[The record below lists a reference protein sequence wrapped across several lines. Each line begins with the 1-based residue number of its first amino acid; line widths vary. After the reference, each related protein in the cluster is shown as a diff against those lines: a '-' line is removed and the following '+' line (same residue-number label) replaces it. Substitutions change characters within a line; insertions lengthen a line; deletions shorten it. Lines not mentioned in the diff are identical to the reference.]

1 MQRCGLCS
9 IISSLLR
16 RAMCVGSRRGSG
28 ESYYQELAETNVR
41 QYIKYNES
49 ATIADGATMEPTDTS
64 SYKRLISNTSSS
76 TGPATTTIVAPATAT
91 LTTASANVMLM
102 RDEDED
108 EAAGLGSEAAAAA
121 AAAAAACSPPVGA
134 SLRRIS
140 EHDRPLFEAL
150 LAEESGELPRRRH
163 ACTGRFLTMHKRRR
177 KKLLTRSLALD
188 QAILDDV
195 LHGQVQCILDRVHHW
210 RFNAFTLETVTGGR
224 SLPVLCVHLFHWYGL
239 LDHFHLD
246 VVRVW
251 KLFSLIEEGYHSTNP
266 YHNSIHATDVTQAMH
281 CFLQERRILEHLS
294 PLEIMASLIGAVTH
308 DLDHPGV
315 NQPFLIATSNHLA
328 ALYEN
333 TSVLE
338 NHHWRSAIG
347 CLLESGVAEQ
357 VQDIRPELEKQIS
370 SLILATDITRQQEFI
385 GRFRDYLSRDALD
398 MRNTDHRHFIL
409 QISLKCADIS
419 NPCRPWDISKKW
431 SQKVCEEFFRQGDYE
446 RQLNLPVTSLCDRQT
461 TTVPKIQTG
470 FFKFVVTPLMDE
482 WHRFLRTDLSHS
494 MMHHLRYNQ
503 TQWESK
509 LQAEI
514 NEETRTEI
522 SDAELLDDEDLEVIV
537 SGADN
542 GAAGDDECDESGQL
556 TLDLSESSEML
567 LPVMAAKLGRRS
579 SLQVAGASGGFGVGR
594 ARNDR
599 RLSVPATHCIPKIIL
614 PAKEGSAAGATCGGS
629 VRSCGTGGGTGEFS
643 LPPES
648 IQEGDEHRFDNDSLS
663 IFSSDSDSLARGA
676 RGSSTGS
683 AADRERPL
691 SAENLLPDC
700 SIASMTDG
708 ACGDRLNLVLH
719 GAASVGNT
727 ANLLTVG
734 TSKHLIRQQT
744 FPPLQPYV
752 RTRYM
757 SSQAELGACPEA
769 LLESNSS
776 SSSSCSN
783 TNHHQHLQQQQPPP
797 GQGQGQQSASLHQHH
812 HHHHHHHHR
821 HTSAHTESR
830 ARILATR
837 KDSIKREPQP
847 DAPSSSSLQDNSS
860 TSSSCSSGGGGGG
873 GAGAS
878 GQSKIK
884 VPKLSH
890 GQKENLDPSM
900 LKRSLSRRR
909 GSAPV
914 TVALPPKPGTTDGP
928 LATATATGVSVGP
941 GPIGSDVPKSFVIK
955 TCDLMRRGSMPAD
968 AIIHAKDLPPPP
980 STAGSQQ
987 SGTSVADAIIIPPLP
1002 ANSIIGTSGPG
1013 SLGQPY
1019 SMPRRGSVPCE
1030 SSNNVAQLRSS
1041 FSLKRRSTKKAIR
1054 RRSSGGAEILSPILS
1069 EDSGAGGSSGG
1080 AAAAS
1085 SSSSAWYR
1093 IKRSDAGHRRS
1104 DNESLLSR
1112 RRGSLP
1118 VEVLAIGYSGTLRH

>member
-41 QYIKYNES
+41 QCVKYNES
-49 ATIADGATMEPTDTS
+49 ATIADVATVETTDSS
-64 SYKRLISNTSSS
+64 SYKRLISTTSSNAP
-76 TGPATTTIVAPATAT
+76 TAAATTTIVA
-91 LTTASANVMLM
+91 LTTPTGTTPTVMLM
-102 RDEDED
+102 HGDDDDDEG
-108 EAAGLGSEAAAAA
+108 ALNGHPRAAAATTTN
-121 AAAAAACSPPVGA
+121 
-134 SLRRIS
+134 LRRIS
-140 EHDRPLFEAL
+140 DQDRPLFEAL
-150 LAEESGELPRRRH
+150 MAEERGELPRRRH

-239 LDHFHLD
+239 LDHFNLD

-281 CFLQERRILEHLS
+281 CFLQEKRILENLS

-398 MRNTDHRHFIL
+398 MRDTTHRHFIL

-431 SQKVCEEFFRQGDYE
+431 SMKVCEEFFRQGDYE
-446 RQLNLPVTSLCDRQT
+446 RQLNLPVTSLCDRQS

-494 MMHHLRYNQ
+494 MMHHLKYNQ

-522 SDAELLDDEDLEVIV
+522 SDAELLDEEDIDGGDEE
-537 SGADN
+537 GAEDE
-542 GAAGDDECDESGQL
+542 GDDSHQL
-556 TLDLSESSEML
+556 ADLSDSSEALVPFAM
-567 LPVMAAKLGRRS
+567 VKFGRRS
-579 SLQVAGASGGFGVGR
+579 SLQVASANHGFAGR
-594 ARNDR
+594 VRNDR

-614 PAKEGSAAGATCGGS
+614 PAKEPSSGGGRSGGGS
-629 VRSCGTGGGTGEFS
+629 GGVEFT
-643 LPPES
+643 LQPPES
-648 IQEGDEHRFDNDSLS
+648 IQESDEHRFDADSLS
-663 IFSSDSDSLARGA
+663 IFSSDSDSLHRGA

-683 AADRERPL
+683 TADRERPL

-719 GAASVGNT
+719 GAVSVGNT

-769 LLESNSS
+769 LLESHSS
-776 SSSSCSN
+776 SSNSSGSTNTAAAAALSN
-783 TNHHQHLQQQQPPP
+783 V
-797 GQGQGQQSASLHQHH
+797 
-812 HHHHHHHHR
+812 
-821 HTSAHTESR
+821 ESR
-830 ARILATR
+830 GRVLATR
-837 KDSIKREPQP
+837 KDSIKREQQP
-847 DAPSSSSLQDNSS
+847 D
-860 TSSSCSSGGGGGG
+860 
-873 GAGAS
+873 GAGSSQAD
-878 GQSKIK
+878 GAGKIK
-884 VPKLSH
+884 VPKLSL

-914 TVALPPKPGTTDGP
+914 TVALPTKPGTTSEPSG
-928 LATATATGVSVGP
+928 TGQVGTSVGIV
-941 GPIGSDVPKSFVIK
+941 GEIGKSFIIK
-955 TCDLMRRGSMPAD
+955 TCDLMRRGSMPVD
-968 AIIHAKDLPPPP
+968 AFMHSKDLPSSQ
-980 STAGSQQ
+980 STAGS
-987 SGTSVADAIIIPPLP
+987 SVNAGGVPSNTVQLP
-1002 ANSIIGTSGPG
+1002 NSLVAPSAYPG
-1013 SLGQPY
+1013 MQ
-1019 SMPRRGSVPCE
+1019 RRGSVPCE
-1030 SSNNVAQLRSS
+1030 STNNVALRSS
-1041 FSLKRRSTKKAIR
+1041 FSIKRRSTKKAIR

-1069 EDSGAGGSSGG
+1069 EDAAGGGSNGGAG
-1080 AAAAS
+1080 S
-1085 SSSSAWYR
+1085 SSSNAWYR
-1093 IKRSDAGHRRS
+1093 IKRDSGHRRTG

>member
-1 MQRCGLCS
+1 MLMQDEDDDEHGG
-9 IISSLLR
+9 
-16 RAMCVGSRRGSG
+16 VG
-28 ESYYQELAETNVR
+28 A
-41 QYIKYNES
+41 
-49 ATIADGATMEPTDTS
+49 
-64 SYKRLISNTSSS
+64 
-76 TGPATTTIVAPATAT
+76 VAATA
-91 LTTASANVMLM
+91 
-102 RDEDED
+102 
-108 EAAGLGSEAAAAA
+108 
-121 AAAAAACSPPVGA
+121 PVGA

-140 EHDRPLFEAL
+140 ENDRPLFETL
-150 LAEESGELPRRRH
+150 LAEERGELPRRRH

-281 CFLQERRILEHLS
+281 CFLQEKRILENLS

-398 MRNTDHRHFIL
+398 LRNTEHRHFIL

-470 FFKFVVTPLMDE
+470 FFKFVVTPLLDE
-482 WHRFLRTDLSHS
+482 WHRFLGTDLSHS

-503 TQWESK
+503 AQWESK

-522 SDAELLDDEDLEVIV
+522 SDAELLDDEDLEGAVIA
-537 SGADN
+537 G
-542 GAAGDDECDESGQL
+542 GEGEGDDECDDSVHL
-556 TLDLSESSEML
+556 TLDLSDSSEVL
-567 LPVMAAKLGRRS
+567 LPTVASKLGRRS
-579 SLQVAGASGGFGVGR
+579 SLQVAASGSYGGAGR
-594 ARNDR
+594 LRSER
-599 RLSVPATHCIPKIIL
+599 RLSVPATHCIPRIVL
-614 PAKEGSAAGATCGGS
+614 PAKEG
-629 VRSCGTGGGTGEFS
+629 TGGAPSLRLGGMDAPFS
-643 LPPES
+643 LLQPES
-648 IQEGDEHRFDNDSLS
+648 IQEGDEHHRFDNDSLS
-663 IFSSDSDSLARGA
+663 IFSSDSDSLHRGG

-708 ACGDRLNLVLH
+708 TCGDRLNLMLH

-783 TNHHQHLQQQQPPP
+783 ANHHPP
-797 GQGQGQQSASLHQHH
+797 SHV
-812 HHHHHHHHR
+812 
-821 HTSAHTESR
+821 ESR
-830 ARILATR
+830 ARILSTR

-847 DAPSSSSLQDNSS
+847 DGTSQQDGSSSSS
-860 TSSSCSSGGGGGG
+860 SSGGGGGQG
-873 GAGAS
+873 
-878 GQSKIK
+878 KIK
-884 VPKLSH
+884 VPKLSL

-900 LKRSLSRRR
+900 LKRTLSRRR

-914 TVALPPKPGTTDGP
+914 TVALPPKPGDALGS
-928 LATATATGVSVGP
+928 ATVSD
-941 GPIGSDVPKSFVIK
+941 IGKSFVIK

-968 AIIHAKDLPPPP
+968 ATIHAKDLPAAQTTD
-980 STAGSQQ
+980 TAGD
-987 SGTSVADAIIIPPLP
+987 GVVDAIICPPLP
-1002 ANSIIGTSGPG
+1002 AGNSIIGH
-1013 SLGQPY
+1013 QPPPY
-1019 SMPRRGSVPCE
+1019 NIQRRGSVPCE
-1030 SSNNVAQLRSS
+1030 GSNNNNVALRSS
-1041 FSLKRRSTKKAIR
+1041 FSIKRRSTKKAIR
-1054 RRSSGGAEILSPILS
+1054 RRSSGGPEILSPILS
-1069 EDSGAGGSSGG
+1069 EDSGAG
-1080 AAAAS
+1080 S
-1085 SSSSAWYR
+1085 SSAASSAWYR
-1093 IKRSDAGHRRS
+1093 IKRGDAGHRRS
-1104 DNESLLSR
+1104 DNENLLSR

>member
-28 ESYYQELAETNVR
+28 ESYYQELAETN
-41 QYIKYNES
+41 
-49 ATIADGATMEPTDTS
+49 IADVATMETTDSS
-64 SYKRLISNTSSS
+64 SYKRLISTTSSNVPPVAA
-76 TGPATTTIVAPATAT
+76 GTTQVTITTAT
-91 LTTASANVMLM
+91 PTADMLM
-102 RDEDED
+102 HDPDDDERRSRSNSLNG
-108 EAAGLGSEAAAAA
+108 AR
-121 AAAAAACSPPVGA
+121 GA

-150 LAEESGELPRRRH
+150 LAEERGELPRRRH

-195 LHGQVQCILDRVHHW
+195 LHGQVQCILDRVNHW

-239 LDHFHLD
+239 LDHFNLD

-281 CFLQERRILEHLS
+281 CFLQEKRILENLS

-357 VQDIRPELEKQIS
+357 VHDIRPELEKQIS

-398 MRNTDHRHFIL
+398 MRDTAHRHFIL

-431 SQKVCEEFFRQGDYE
+431 SMKVCEEFFRQGDYE

-482 WHRFLRTDLSHS
+482 WHRFLRTDLSYS
-494 MMHHLRYNQ
+494 MMHHLKYNQ

-522 SDAELLDDEDLEVIV
+522 SDAELLDDEDIDE
-537 SGADN
+537 N
-542 GAAGDDECDESGQL
+542 GGHGGDDDECDAALQL
-556 TLDLSESSEML
+556 ADLSDSSEVL
-567 LPVMAAKLGRRS
+567 LPAMAMSKLGRRS
-579 SLQVAGASGGFGVGR
+579 SLQVAASNHGFGGR

-599 RLSVPATHCIPKIIL
+599 RLSVPATHCIPRIIL
-614 PAKEGSAAGATCGGS
+614 PAKEPSSGSGRGASGG
-629 VRSCGTGGGTGEFS
+629 EYS
-643 LPPES
+643 LPHES
-648 IQEGDEHRFDNDSLS
+648 IQESDEHRFDNDSLS
-663 IFSSDSDSLARGA
+663 IFSSDSDSLHRGA

-683 AADRERPL
+683 TADRERPL

-708 ACGDRLNLVLH
+708 ACGDRINLVMH
-719 GAASVGNT
+719 GAASMGNT
-727 ANLLTVG
+727 ANLLSVG

-769 LLESNSS
+769 LLESSSSNSS
-776 SSSSCSN
+776 SSL
-783 TNHHQHLQQQQPPP
+783 TARAHHSDTVAAL
-797 GQGQGQQSASLHQHH
+797 GSGVESRGRILSSAS
-812 HHHHHHHHR
+812 R
-821 HTSAHTESR
+821 KESG
-830 ARILATR
+830 
-837 KDSIKREPQP
+837 KREQQR
-847 DAPSSSSLQDNSS
+847 DEATGSSQAD
-860 TSSSCSSGGGGGG
+860 
-873 GAGAS
+873 AGAN
-878 GQSKIK
+878 GGKIK
-884 VPKLSH
+884 VPKLSL
-890 GQKENLDPSM
+890 GQKENLDPVM

-914 TVALPPKPGTTDGP
+914 TVALPPKQSATAGSTGDSS
-928 LATATATGVSVGP
+928 TATAAGTAGGIAGEP
-941 GPIGSDVPKSFVIK
+941 AKSFVIK
-955 TCDLMRRGSMPAD
+955 TCDLMRRGSMPVD
-968 AIIHAKDLPPPP
+968 VLFHTRDLPAPQGTTGGNGGNSSVHPVATLPNSLMGPP
-980 STAGSQQ
+980 S
-987 SGTSVADAIIIPPLP
+987 
-1002 ANSIIGTSGPG
+1002 SI
-1013 SLGQPY
+1013 Q
-1019 SMPRRGSVPCE
+1019 RRGSVPCD
-1030 SSNNVAQLRSS
+1030 SSNVSLRSS
-1041 FSLKRRSTKKAIR
+1041 FSIKRRSTKKAIR

-1069 EDSGAGGSSGG
+1069 EDAGADGGNGG
-1080 AAAAS
+1080 GGS

-1093 IKRSDAGHRRS
+1093 IKRDANSGHRRS